1 MSLRKIFSAL
11 SVRAMENNTEICSFK
26 IILSFQHDKKNWKN
40 MCKYFTI
47 IIYSKI
53 IKVRASQ
60 HLTIR
65 EKEYFVVSL
74 VFSHNNTVNKCR
86 YRQILKPFVN
96 NYYA

>member
-65 EKEYFVVSL
+65 EKEYFV
-74 VFSHNNTVNKCR
+74 FSHKNTVNKRR